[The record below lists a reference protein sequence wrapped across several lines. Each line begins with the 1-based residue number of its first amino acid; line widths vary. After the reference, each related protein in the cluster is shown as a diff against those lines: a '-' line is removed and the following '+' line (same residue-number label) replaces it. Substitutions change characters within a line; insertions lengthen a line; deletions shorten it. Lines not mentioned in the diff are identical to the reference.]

1 MQLRLREFLAQ
12 LASNPSSDF
21 VGLGLIFYS
30 SFDGLPVFPLG
41 NQAVLAG
48 LPLQEEEEIKNYLLD
63 ISRRSSPW
71 HDGFHLLDVR
81 SGQLT
86 HVAQFVSPPLDFA
99 RTTPAH
105 RWPSGARH
113 MAALLASTLPQVVSS
128 VVVPT
133 TGPIHVYQ
141 AGHLLP
147 YGGASE

>member
-1 MQLRLREFLAQ
+1 MQLRLIEFLAQ
-12 LASNPSSDF
+12 LANKPSSDF

-41 NQAVLAG
+41 DQAALAE
-48 LPLQEEEEIKNYLLD
+48 LPLQKEDEIKSYLLA
-63 ISRRSSPW
+63 ISRRSSSW

-99 RTTPAH
+99 RINPAH
-105 RWPSGARH
+105 RWPSGARQ

-133 TGPIHVYQ
+133 AGPIQIYQ

-147 YGGASE
+147 YWGGE